1 MSFIDTIVDV
11 GKSAFNFV
19 TGNSIGSNILKT
31 VVAGYALN
39 KVTDNVSRTER
50 DSSRNITPR
59 PDPGVRLQIPA
70 NQDRK
75 VPVVY
80 GNAQL
85 GGIITDAVMD
95 ENNTRMTF
103 VLTISELTGQLLSD
117 GTASQFSF
125 IDAYYND
132 QRIVFQSD
140 GITAEYSVD
149 RDGNRDYSIKNL
161 IEVYFYAGNS
171 NSGILPDNYTGTVPA
186 AYTIVPNWT
195 TSHLMSELVFA
206 VVRVN
211 YDRDKGVTRLP
222 TMRFHVENSMN
233 LAGDCLLDY
242 MTNER
247 YGAGIPIEDIFDE

>member
-1 MSFIDTIVDV
+1 MSFLSTIANV
-11 GKSAFNFV
+11 GRSALNFV
-19 TGNSIGSNILKT
+19 TGNSLGSNILKT

-39 KVTDNVSRTER
+39 RVTSNVSKSSS

-59 PDPGVRLQIPA
+59 PDPGVRLQIPG

-95 ENNTRMTF
+95 SNNTRMTY
-103 VLTISELTGQLLSD
+103 VITLSEKTGKLLSD
-117 GTASQFSF
+117 GTQSETTY

-132 QRIVFQSD
+132 QRIIFQSD
-140 GITAEYSVD
+140 GITAAESVD
-149 RDGNRDYSIKNL
+149 RDGNRDKSINGL
-161 IEVYFYAGNS
+161 VEVYFYDGNS
-171 NSGILPDNYTGTVPA
+171 DSGKLQEIYSGTVPP
-186 AYTIVPNWT
+186 AYDVVPNWT
-195 TSHLMSELVFA
+195 SNHRMSELIFA
-206 VVRVN
+206 VVRVK

-222 TMRFHVENSMN
+222 RMRFHIENSMT

-247 YGAGIPIEDIFDE
+247 YGAGIQIEDIFDE

>member
-19 TGNSIGSNILKT
+19 TGNSLGSNILKT

-39 KVTDNVSRTER
+39 KVTSNVSRTES

-95 ENNTRMTF
+95 QDNTRMTF
-103 VLTISELTGQLLSD
+103 VITISEKTGKLLSD
-117 GTASQFSF
+117 GTQSETTY

-132 QRIVFQSD
+132 QRMIFQSD
-140 GITAEYSVD
+140 GVTAAESVD
-149 RDGNRDYSIKNL
+149 RDGNRDKSINGL
-161 IEVYFYAGNS
+161 VEVYFYDGNS
-171 NSGILPDNYTGTVPA
+171 NSGKLQEIYSGTVPP
-186 AYTIVPNWT
+186 AYDVVPNWT
-195 TSHLMSELVFA
+195 SSHLMSELVFA

-222 TMRFHVENSMN
+222 TMRFHIENSMS